1 MNMERKE
8 AIRYGIPLVLAI
20 VIVTAVILLGLASQ
34 NPDGF
39 EWSLFDFAGVTE
51 PTGGFEGIWSFLG
64 TSSVVDAMTGIIGI
78 VVILLLGYGFF
89 WITSRK
95 QSE

>member
-1 MNMERKE
+1 MMMDRKE
-8 AIRYGIPLVLAI
+8 AIRYGIPLLLATVLVTV
-20 VIVTAVILLGLASQ
+20 VIIFGLASQ

-64 TSSVVDAMTGIIGI
+64 NSTIVDVMTGIIGI
-78 VVILLLGYGFF
+78 VSILFLGYAFF
-89 WITSRK
+89 WLTSRRTK
-95 QSE
+95 